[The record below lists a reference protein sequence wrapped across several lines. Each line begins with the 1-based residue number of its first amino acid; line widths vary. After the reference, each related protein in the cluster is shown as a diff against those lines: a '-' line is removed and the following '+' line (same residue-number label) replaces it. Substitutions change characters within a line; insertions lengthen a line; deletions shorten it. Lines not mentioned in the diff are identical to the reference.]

1 MWWSNFSRVEH
12 LRVSREWWSPVLI
25 LKTLRD
31 VRKSCSPFFSI
42 KNFKSHEKVME
53 SFFGIKNVNTVL
65 SVPTEFL
72 WLYIS
77 LTIHLNLHEERC
89 RTRFSKYSKSYFPTT
104 QINGFTYILSETAV
118 PSFRSYSCSEL
129 FWKYCGNFTFN
140 WIFVLSY
147 SVK

>member
-1 MWWSNFSRVEH
+1 M
-12 LRVSREWWSPVLI
+12 
-25 LKTLRD
+25 
-31 VRKSCSPFFSI
+31 KSCFNVKNLKRCKKIMQSFFSI

-104 QINGFTYILSETAV
+104 QINGFTYILSETAA
-118 PSFRSYSCSEL
+118 PSFQSYSCSEH
-129 FWKYCGNFTFN
+129 FRKYRGNFTFN
-140 WIFVLSY
+140 WIFVFSY